1 MSNERN
7 LLPAAS
13 ALLGEAEDDH
23 QELLRRV
30 VTTACALF
38 GAAAATVFLLD
49 EQRGELVFEAVSGE
63 GESYMVGRRFPASR
77 GIAGW
82 VLSAHEP
89 LVVADL
95 ATSPVFA
102 KDLAET
108 TGYVPRSLM
117 AAPLLYGEEAVGV
130 MEVLDPAPAPADP
143 LAAGNLLAL
152 LADRPPSPEGNSAQ
166 PQRPPAARPGLG
178 GNDQHGCGGQPA
190 RRTRRRSPRRRVELV
205 RFGAPAAFPARM
217 KHRR

>member
-1 MSNERN
+1 MSDERN
-7 LLPAAS
+7 LLAAAS

-23 QELLRRV
+23 NELLRRV
-30 VTTACALF
+30 VKTACALF

-102 KDLAET
+102 RDLAET

-130 MEVLDPAPAPADP
+130 IEVLDPAPAPADP
-143 LAAGNLLAL
+143 LAAGDLLAL
-152 LADRPPSPEGNSAQ
+152 LAGQAAVALGVIRRNRNARQLLAQDGAELTGMAVAASLLGELGVDR
-166 PQRPPAARPGLG
+166 RAARVNLFDSVHRLISPPG
-178 GNDQHGCGGQPA
+178 
-190 RRTRRRSPRRRVELV
+190 
-205 RFGAPAAFPARM
+205 
-217 KHRR
+217 